1 MSPMNKTTLVRDFMV
16 KNPKSVRDTDTL
28 YEAYQLMRVHGI
40 RHLPVVDKDDH
51 VIGVFTHT
59 DLNKCYPPKE
69 NDRSWYY
76 AKDELSSMRVGRH
89 MTKEPA
95 VLIPEDTLREAAL
108 TMARGKYACLP
119 IISPQTKKLIG
130 IITYIDVL
138 KKVATLV

>member
-1 MSPMNKTTLVRDFMV
+1 MNKVVLIKDFMTL
-16 KNPKSVRDTDTL
+16 NPKSVRDSDTL

-40 RHLPVVDKDDH
+40 RHLPVVDKEDR

-69 NDRSWYY
+69 NEESWFYD
-76 AKDELSSMRVGRH
+76 KDELSAMRVGHH
-89 MTKEPA
+89 MTSEPA

-108 TMARGKYACLP
+108 TMVRGKYACIP
-119 IISPQTKKLIG
+119 VISSQTRKLVG

-138 KKVATLV
+138 KKAAELV

>member
-1 MSPMNKTTLVRDFMV
+1 MNRAVLIRDFMTL
-16 KNPKSVRDTDTL
+16 NPKSVRDSDTL

-40 RHLPVVDKDDH
+40 RHLPVVDKDDR

-69 NDRSWYY
+69 NEDSWFYD
-76 AKDELSSMRVGRH
+76 KDELNAMRVGHH
-89 MTKEPA
+89 MTSEPA

-108 TMARGKYACLP
+108 TMVRGKYACVP
-119 IISPQTKKLIG
+119 IISSQTKKLVG

-138 KKVATLV
+138 KKAAELV